1 MSLRKLILTNE
12 YDLAYDFKMRM
23 YSEPKIYDAKGDLK
37 KRWYVYFSFRNPAT
51 NKLERQTPI
60 YLDINN
66 YKTVAERR
74 EAAKNLQWAISRILK
89 NGYNPYVTSKL
100 EQLDLSYSI
109 KDAFEFALKNKKNLI
124 SENSYTD
131 FKSRITQFKTW
142 LGKNGIDE
150 LYNID
155 TITKKVVKIYLNEV
169 AEKSSARNRNNTRSN
184 LNILFKVLEDNEI
197 VKNNFIPTIN
207 VLKSNPER
215 NKTYTSTQ
223 IKEIQKLLNSEPV
236 LSLMIAFVSYN
247 FLRPLEVCRLKI
259 KDIDL
264 VDKKIMVRAKN
275 KKVKIKIIPDIVIDL
290 LPDLSNLDPN
300 SYFITPFG
308 FGCEWNTTEVNKRNY
323 FSNLFLEK
331 IKKPLN
337 LGKDYGLYSFRH
349 TFITELYNNLTKKHT
364 PFEAKSKLMLIT
376 GHTTMTALEKYL
388 RDIDAVLP
396 DDYSNLFK
404 K

>member
-23 YSEPKIYDAKGDLK
+23 YSEPKIYDAKGDLS

-155 TITKKVVKIYLNEV
+155 TITKKVVKIYLNEI

-197 VKNNFIPTIN
+197 IKSNFIPTIN

-275 KKVKIKIIPDIVIDL
+275 KKVKVKIIPDIVFDL

-349 TFITELYNNLTKKHT
+349 TFITELYNNLAKSYT

-396 DDYSNLFK
+396 DDYSKMFK

>member
-23 YSEPKIYDAKGDLK
+23 YSEPKIYDAKGDLS

-131 FKSRITQFKTW
+131 FKSRITQFKNW

-150 LYNID
+150 LYNIE
-155 TITKKVVKIYLNEV
+155 TITKKSVKIYLNEV

-197 VKNNFIPTIN
+197 IKSNFIPTIN

-223 IKEIQKLLNSEPV
+223 IKAIQKLLKNEPI
-236 LSLMIAFVSYN
+236 LSVMIAFVSYN

-290 LPDLSNLDPN
+290 LPDLSNLDQD
-300 SYFITPFG
+300 SYFVTPFG
-308 FGCEWNTTEVNKRNY
+308 FGHQWNTTEVNKRNY